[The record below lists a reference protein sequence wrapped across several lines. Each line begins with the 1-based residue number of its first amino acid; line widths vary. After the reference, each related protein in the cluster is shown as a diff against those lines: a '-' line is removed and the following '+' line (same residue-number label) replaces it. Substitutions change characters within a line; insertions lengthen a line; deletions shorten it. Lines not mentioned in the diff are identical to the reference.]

1 MTFERLQK
9 QVFAALRDPTGYN
22 DATKVEYIK
31 EWLNKAE
38 QKICSITDYYIT
50 TSTAITTVSGTR
62 EYQLP
67 DGTKQVIEAVY
78 DDDNKLWPIDITKT
92 ADDPDSTGAP
102 GYYYIRANYIGL
114 YPTPDDAKTLKLFY
128 SSIGG
133 NMSNNNDTPIIPE
146 EWQMGLVYYAA
157 LHYAVHLDDTR
168 VAVFSQMWQ
177 NELAEIIVDNVNKEY
192 SSRFPQVGSYEDTPH
207 YRSEY

>member
-22 DATKVEYIK
+22 DATKVEYVK

-50 TSTAITTVSGTR
+50 TSSSITTTADTR

-67 DGTKQVIEAVY
+67 DGTKEVIAVVY
-78 DDDNKLWPIDITKT
+78 DDDNKLYPIDITKT
-92 ADDPDSTGAP
+92 VDDPSSTGTP

-114 YPTPDDAKTLKLFY
+114 YPTPDDAKTLTIYY

-133 NMSNNNDTPIIPE
+133 NMSKNEDTPIIPE
-146 EWQMGLVYYAA
+146 EWQMALVYYAA

-168 VAVFSQMWQ
+168 VAVFSQLWQ
-177 NELAEIIVDNVNKEY
+177 NEIAQIIADSVNKEN
-192 SSRFPQVGSYEDTPH
+192 SSRFPEVGNYIETPH